1 MKYYSVEEILE
12 EIDSRFAYD
21 FEGRKKDQNLITK
34 KTWNKYHD
42 MYFEDL
48 EDKWIKTLP
57 EDELD
62 NLDDMIEKEKQ
73 RRVKSGN
80 RYKKYREDLV
90 NDIIDFNIEKLI
102 KHLNSGRTVELEV
115 DPRESFIDLAKVL
128 NVRFDRGYG
137 RTQYFKEELQER
149 RSGGIPE
156 ITPEE
161 KRNQEEELLNII
173 FDQLIDK
180 KKFDDDVLQLL
191 FSNDLLYGKSESRED
206 QVESLGVKIDAKN
219 YLKETIQRDLANKIT

>member
-1 MKYYSVEEILE
+1 
-12 EIDSRFAYD
+12 
-21 FEGRKKDQNLITK
+21 
-34 KTWNKYHD
+34 

-80 RYKKYREDLV
+80 RYKRYREDLV

-102 KHLNSGRTVELEV
+102 KHLNSGRIVELEV
-115 DPRESFIDLAKVL
+115 DPMESFIALAKVL
-128 NVRFDRGYG
+128 NIGFDRGYG
-137 RTQYFKEELQER
+137 RTQYFKEEWLER
-149 RSGGIPE
+149 SSGGIPE

-161 KRNQEEELLNII
+161 IRNKREELLNII
-173 FDQLIDK
+173 FDQLIDEEK
-180 KKFDDDVLQLL
+180 LDYDVVQLL
-191 FSNDLLYGKSESRED
+191 LSNYLSYGESESREK
-206 QVESLGVKIDAKN
+206 QVESSGIKIDAKN
-219 YLKETIQRDLANKIT
+219 YLKESIQQELANKIP